1 MQGRSQYLAP
11 FVSAMSLVT
20 FGRTK
25 TSTEAWV
32 LGSWKYIQAFSRTKS
47 AVDNANE
54 AITDHFLL
62 TVMMLGFYEHAVS
75 NYNTK
80 YFLAESFR
88 HLNGAMTI
96 LHLRRVQGQTVT
108 LLDKLVRHIII
119 KQAVLQAVAL
129 PEWIWDGA
137 ELARKA
143 FDLD

>member
-1 MQGRSQYLAP
+1 
-11 FVSAMSLVT
+11 
-20 FGRTK
+20 
-25 TSTEAWV
+25 
-32 LGSWKYIQAFSRTKS
+32 
-47 AVDNANE
+47 
-54 AITDHFLL
+54 
-62 TVMMLGFYEHAVS
+62 MMLGFYEHAVS